1 MRLAE
6 IAEHL
11 GARIVG
17 DPDRSVSGVAAL
29 RDAGPGE
36 LSFLF
41 GPRHRREAEA
51 SRAGVLLTGAWAED
65 LADGPAGRTLVVVED
80 PELALNR
87 VLDLLYPATAVEPGV
102 HPTALVDPEARVAED
117 ASVGPYAV
125 VGAGSTV
132 GSGSAIHAHAVL
144 GRNCRVGSGCV
155 LHPHAVLY
163 DGTVLGDRVVV
174 HAGTVVGADG
184 FGYVSRADGHHKV
197 PQVGRAVVEDDVEI
211 GALSAV
217 DRAKVGRTR
226 IGEGTKIDN
235 LVQVGHNVEIGRRSI
250 LCGQS
255 GIAGSTRLGDG
266 VVLAGQAGVGG
277 HITLGD
283 GVQVGAASAAVRPVP
298 DGTVVSA
305 TVPAME
311 IGRWRRQAALL
322 GRLDEMNRRLRRL
335 ERELDAERRSENEE
349 ETGE

>member
-6 IAEHL
+6 IVEQL

-17 DPDRSVSGVAAL
+17 DPDRSVTGVAAL
-29 RDAGPGE
+29 GDAGPGE

-51 SRAGVLLTGAWAED
+51 SRAEALLTGAWAED
-65 LADGPAGRTLVVVED
+65 LAESPAGHTLLVVED
-80 PELALNR
+80 PEMALNR
-87 VLDLLYPATAVEPGV
+87 VLDLLYPKPGIEPGV
-102 HPTALVDPEARVAED
+102 HATARVDPEARVAED
-117 ASVGPYAV
+117 AAVGPYVV
-125 VGAGSTV
+125 VGAGTSV
-132 GSGSAIHAHAVL
+132 GAGSAIHAHAVL
-144 GRNCRVGSGCV
+144 GRDCRVGCGCV
-155 LHPHAVLY
+155 LHPHVVLY

-174 HAGTVVGADG
+174 HAGTVLGADG

-311 IGRWRRQAALL
+311 IGRWRRQAVLL

-335 ERELDAERRSENEE
+335 ERELDAARGSDDEE
-349 ETGE
+349 ESGE